1 MSRMVPGETYA
12 DFAAL
17 RDEVGHNKRPKLK
30 ILEETVNKAN
40 DIDDA
45 TDNVAQGMLNID
57 PPWATAPCPY
67 LVPVDGTTGHTLVIP
82 GIGYFYGI
90 LLPRQYL
97 VRKFARDTRSYTH
110 THRSIR
116 RFASPNHSV
125 RITEGSEGSRP
136 ASSRR
141 DLRRRRGGRCRRC
154 CGVESPHTLVLVG
167 WSLQRPVYTEVNT
180 QGYTDF
186 HQKLSWNAE

>member
-1 MSRMVPGETYA
+1 MLILLH
-12 DFAAL
+12 F
-17 RDEVGHNKRPKLK
+17 RDEVGRNKRPKPK
-30 ILEETVNKAN
+30 TLEETVNKAN

-82 GIGYFYGI
+82 GYFYGI

-186 HQKLSWNAE
+186 RLRRS